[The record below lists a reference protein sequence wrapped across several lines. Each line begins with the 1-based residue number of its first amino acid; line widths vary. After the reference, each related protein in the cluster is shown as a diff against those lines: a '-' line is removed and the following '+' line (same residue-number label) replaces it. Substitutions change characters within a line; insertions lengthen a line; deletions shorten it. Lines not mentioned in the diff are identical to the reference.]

1 MLIAYWI
8 TAALL
13 SFVYLF
19 SGGMK
24 LVRPK
29 DALVAS
35 GQSWAKNVS
44 PVMPKLVG
52 LVEVL
57 AVVGMI
63 VPPLVNIAP
72 VLAPLAAI
80 GLALVQVV
88 AIVIHVR
95 LGETKSLPVNFV
107 LLLLAVAVA
116 VLGFLSVAA

>member
-8 TAALL
+8 TAGLL
-13 SFVYLF
+13 SLVYLA

-24 LVRPK
+24 IVRPK

-35 GQSWAKNVS
+35 GQSWAKNLS
-44 PVMPKLVG
+44 PVLPKLVG

-57 AVVGMI
+57 AVVGML
-63 VPPLVNIAP
+63 VPPLVHIAP

-80 GLALVQVV
+80 GLVLVQLV
-88 AIVIHVR
+88 AIVIHIR
-95 LGETKSLPVNFV
+95 LGEAKSLPVNFV
-107 LLLLAVAVA
+107 LLLLAAAVA

>member
-8 TAALL
+8 TAGLL
-13 SFVYLF
+13 SIVYLA

-24 LVRPK
+24 IIRSK
-29 DALVAS
+29 EALVAS
-35 GQSWAKNVS
+35 GQNWAKNVS
-44 PVMPKLVG
+44 PGLPKLVG

-63 VPPLVNIAP
+63 VPPLVHIAP

-88 AIVIHVR
+88 AIIVHVR
-95 LGETKSLPVNFV
+95 LGETKALPVNFI
-107 LLLLAVAVA
+107 LLLLAAATA
-116 VLGFLSVAA
+116 VLGFLTVAA